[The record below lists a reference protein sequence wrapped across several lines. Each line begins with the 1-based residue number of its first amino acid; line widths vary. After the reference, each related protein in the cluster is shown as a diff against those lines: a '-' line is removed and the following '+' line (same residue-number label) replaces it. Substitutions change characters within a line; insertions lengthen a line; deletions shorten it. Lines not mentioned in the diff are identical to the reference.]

1 MVKRKLYNNKEKL
14 MDALDFIQDRYDW
27 SYRDVERLS
36 DAMSDLPMIDFDNI
50 IDLMDSFSEH
60 QVAEKT
66 IAMQKEIDEL
76 KKKHDEF
83 TIKFAYWFRKE
94 DTQENAEKWFHYSDE
109 DMLNAFKEE
118 NK

>member
-1 MVKRKLYNNKEKL
+1 

-27 SYRDVERLS
+27 SYRDVERLT

-50 IDLMDSFSEH
+50 IDLMDSFAEH
-60 QVAEKT
+60 QVAEKL
-66 IAMQKEIDEL
+66 AEL
-76 KKKHDEF
+76 KQKQDDF
-83 TIKFAYWFRKE
+83 SIKFAYWLRKE
-94 DTQENAEKWFHYSDE
+94 DTQENAEKWFHYSDM

>member
-1 MVKRKLYNNKEKL
+1 

-50 IDLMDSFSEH
+50 IDLMDSFAEH
-60 QVAEKT
+60 QVAEKL
-66 IAMQKEIDEL
+66 AEL
-76 KKKHDEF
+76 KQKQDDF
-83 TIKFAYWFRKE
+83 SIKFAYWLRKE
-94 DTQENAEKWFHYSDE
+94 DTQENAEKWFHYSDM

>member
-1 MVKRKLYNNKEKL
+1 

-27 SYRDVERLS
+27 SYRDVERLA

-50 IDLMDSFSEH
+50 IDLMDSFAEH
-60 QVAEKT
+60 QVAEKL
-66 IAMQKEIDEL
+66 AEL
-76 KKKHDEF
+76 KQKQDDF
-83 TIKFAYWFRKE
+83 SIKFAYWLRKE
-94 DTQENAEKWFHYSDE
+94 DTQENAEKWFHYSDM

>member
-1 MVKRKLYNNKEKL
+1 

-36 DAMSDLPMIDFDNI
+36 DAMSDLPMMDFDNI
-50 IDLMDSFSEH
+50 IDLMDSFAEH
-60 QVAEKT
+60 KAAEK
-66 IAMQKEIDEL
+66 IAEL
-76 KKKHDEF
+76 NEKLDEF

-94 DTQENAEKWFHYSDE
+94 DTPENAEKYFHFSDN

>member
-1 MVKRKLYNNKEKL
+1 

-50 IDLMDSFSEH
+50 IDLMDSFAEH
-60 QVAEKT
+60 QVAEKL
-66 IAMQKEIDEL
+66 AEL
-76 KKKHDEF
+76 KEKQDDF
-83 TIKFAYWFRKE
+83 SIKFAYWLRKE
-94 DTQENAEKWFHYSDE
+94 DTQENAEKWFHFSDN

-118 NK
+118 YEKK

>member
-1 MVKRKLYNNKEKL
+1 

-50 IDLMDSFSEH
+50 IDLMESYAEH
-60 QVAEKT
+60 QVAEKIT
-66 IAMQKEIDEL
+66 DMQKEIEEL
-76 KKKHDEF
+76 KQKNDIF
-83 TIKFAYWFRKE
+83 AIKFANWLRKE
-94 DTQENAEKWFHYSDE
+94 DTPENAEKWFHYSDM